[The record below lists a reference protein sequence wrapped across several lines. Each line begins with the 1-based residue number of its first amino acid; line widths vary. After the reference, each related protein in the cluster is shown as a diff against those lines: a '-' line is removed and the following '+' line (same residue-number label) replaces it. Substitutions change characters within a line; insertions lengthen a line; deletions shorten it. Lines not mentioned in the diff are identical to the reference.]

1 VVIGAA
7 VHVSIGV
14 DGVGGRVHGIAGALA
29 GLIGLVRV
37 IEALATV
44 KGIMSILVADL
55 ASGLA
60 IAMSTT
66 TTAMALSTTIDVTVG
81 GRTTVSVSRLSTS
94 SIGQGRNLIDR
105 AITLDA
111 HLHTHHMGKEVVQ
124 TNRVVTRGDGGDRG
138 LSTWPETVQHVAENF
153 LIRERMPEGGHSVG
167 VAFHL
172 LKIDI
177 SSHTCLLGVGE
188 LIAHLHD
195 LGTVLGGEHGMQRR
209 SHDFSGGV
217 LGHLA

>member
-60 IAMSTT
+60 TAMSMT
-66 TTAMALSTTIDVTVG
+66 TTATTTIEVTVG
-81 GRTTVSVSRLSTS
+81 GRTTVSVSRLPTS
-94 SIGQGRNLIDR
+94 SIGRGRNLIDR

-177 SSHTCLLGVGE
+177 SSHTCLLGIGE